1 MTTRQ
6 HIAIGVDQKEK
17 IWSGHFGIAP
27 VYHIYNQ
34 QGELVEQRA
43 NPYGAGQG
51 QAKHHDNPQLIV
63 DLLPDC
69 NVFIA
74 RRMGDGSKRKLIMEL
89 GIIPMLTDETEPE
102 AALRAYLLSLG

>member
-6 HIAIGVDQKEK
+6 YIAIGVDQKEK
-17 IWSGHFGIAP
+17 IWGGHFGIAP
-27 VYHIYNQ
+27 VYHIYTQ
-34 QGELVEQRA
+34 QRELVEQRI

-74 RRMGDGSKRKLIMEL
+74 RRMGDGSKQKLVMEL

-102 AALRAYLLSLG
+102 AALRAYFSASE